1 VSIAAYREPELVPT
15 VRDCLDKAQHPERL
29 RFGICWQHT
38 PDETLPE
45 WMAAEQFRIIDVD
58 AGASGGANWARA
70 QVQGLWQGE
79 EWYLQLDSHHRFSR
93 DWDAFLLEEIAR
105 TGSDRPVLT
114 TYGPPYLPGDE
125 DQFDEPM
132 SMAFRE
138 FTPDG
143 LAMFIPAV
151 VPGWQE
157 RTSPRPARF
166 ASAHLLFAA
175 SSFLADVPCD
185 PDLYFTG
192 DEGILAVRAYTHGYD
207 LFEPS
212 RVVVWH
218 QYVRNG
224 QPKHWDDHVG
234 EAAGPAWYELD
245 EVSRAKLRRIVTDS
259 DGEGHGLGG
268 VRTLA
273 DYEAYAGIS
282 FRHRVV
288 QDYTRRNRDAPN
300 PPADPDWPCDVI
312 HPERV
317 PGIAWETSGDRH
329 VASIPGPDARRGELN
344 SSGAF
349 LVELADGRHSVRE
362 IAAYLRAAHELGDD
376 PTPAILDF
384 YSEACSAGLVTWEDH
399 DG

>member
-15 VRDCLDKAQHPERL
+15 VRDCLDKARHPERL

-38 PDETLPE
+38 PDETLPD
-45 WMAAEQFRIIDVD
+45 WMAGEQFRIIDVD

-70 QVQGLWQGE
+70 EVQRLWQGE
-79 EWYLQLDSHHRFSR
+79 EWYLQLDSHHRFSQ
-93 DWDAFLLEEIAR
+93 DWDSFLVEEIAR

-114 TYGPPYLPGDE
+114 TYGPPYSPGDE
-125 DQFDEPM
+125 DLVDEPM
-132 SMAFRE
+132 SMVFRE
-138 FTPDG
+138 FTHDG
-143 LAMFIPAV
+143 LAMFMPAV

-166 ASAHLLFAA
+166 ASAHLLFAG
-175 SSFLADVPCD
+175 SSFIADVPCD

-218 QYVRNG
+218 QYVRTG

-234 EAAGPAWYELD
+234 GAGPAWYELD
-245 EVSRAKLRRIVTDS
+245 GASRAKLRRTVTDS
-259 DGEGHGLGG
+259 DPDGNGLGA

-288 QDYTRRNRDAPN
+288 QDYTRRNLDAPN
-300 PPADPDWPCDVI
+300 PPTDPDWPCDVVR
-312 HPERV
+312 PERV
-317 PGIAWETSGDRH
+317 PELAWETSGDRH
-329 VASIPGPDARRGELN
+329 VAVVPGPDPLRRELN
-344 SSGAF
+344 SSGAL

-362 IAAYLRAAHELGDD
+362 IAAYLSAVHQLRDD
-376 PTPAILDF
+376 PALALLDF
-384 YSEACSAGLVTWEDH
+384 YSEACSAGLVTFEDH
-399 DG
+399 HG

>member
-38 PDETLPE
+38 PDETLPD
-45 WMAAEQFRIIDVD
+45 WMGGEQFRVMDVE
-58 AGASGGANWARA
+58 AGASEGANWARA
-70 QVQGLWQGE
+70 QVESLWQDE
-79 EWYLQLDSHHRFSR
+79 QWYLQLDSHHRFSR
-93 DWDAFLLEEIAR
+93 GWDVLLEKDVAL
-105 TGSDRPVLT
+105 TASDRPVLT
-114 TYGPPYLPGDE
+114 TYGPPYSPGVE
-125 DQFDEPM
+125 NRVDEPM

-143 LAMFIPAV
+143 LAMFMPAP
-151 VPGWQE
+151 VPDWRD

-175 SSFLADVPCD
+175 SSFIADVPSD

-218 QYVRNG
+218 QYVRDG

-234 EAAGPAWYELD
+234 ETTSPAWYELD
-245 EVSRAKLRRIVTDS
+245 ETSRAKMRRIITDS
-259 DGEGHGLGG
+259 HGLGLG
-268 VRTLA
+268 TARTLA

-288 QDYTRRNRDAPN
+288 QDYTRHNLDAPN
-300 PPADPDWPCDVI
+300 PPTDPDWPCDVI
-312 HPERV
+312 RPERV
-317 PGIAWETSGDRH
+317 PGITWETSGDRH
-329 VASIPGPDARRGELN
+329 VASIPGPPPGRRELN
-344 SSGAF
+344 SSGAL

-362 IAAYLRAAHELGDD
+362 IAAYLRAAHQLDDD
-376 PTPAILDF
+376 PTLATLDF
-384 YSEACSAGLVTWEDH
+384 YTEACSAGLVIWEDH
-399 DG
+399 HG